1 MTKHKSSFKK
11 RNDSIMDKKLKI
23 FLIRSVVVLSL
34 IHLGYFIYG
43 YFKFEGIHKVDIYT
57 EFYRFKFY
65 DDVSISHVFITGLF
79 LFCFLVLL
87 LRNHSKKGY
96 NIANKVKIGASVL
109 LISFLSL
116 TFFISYSFG
125 LNAKMRQELPEKD
138 FNRDKTL
145 LNVLNPFLYN
155 YTSYSSEKLFN
166 PENILYPEPYPVI
179 AEKDTTFY
187 DSGNPEY
194 YSVKTS
200 YYSIDT
206 LKILSS
212 DYKNR
217 SSEILSGMGD
227 LGLDPEAL
235 TKRII
240 SKKAIG
246 DSTEII
252 FKGVEAD
259 PEYDEDVCIFLENKI
274 LYSPVHQV
282 SQTAQQHQNAV
293 TRYRLLYKYDQD
305 SLLHSFQN
313 FSALLRKY
321 NVESQIVPKDLN
333 HDVFYY
339 RDHIR
344 EPLNEIRNTFDRAKL
359 KERITVLE
367 RLFYKPNY
375 LHPSIQAIF
384 MVVLLGVWL
393 AIFLLYLIWN
403 YMKTRNLR
411 RPAEEEM
418 HQQ

>member
-1 MTKHKSSFKK
+1 
-11 RNDSIMDKKLKI
+11 MDKKLKI
-23 FLIRSVVVLSL
+23 FLIRSVVVLSI
-34 IHLGYFIYG
+34 IHLAYFIYG
-43 YFKFEGIHKVDIYT
+43 YFKFEGIHKIDIYT

-65 DDVSISHVFITGLF
+65 DDVSISHFFITGLF

-87 LRNHSKKGY
+87 LRNHSKIGY
-96 NIANKVKIGASVL
+96 NMVNKVKIGASVL
-109 LISFLSL
+109 FISFLSL

-138 FNRDKTL
+138 FNKDKTL

-187 DSGNPEY
+187 DPGNPEY
-194 YSVKTS
+194 YSIKTT

-212 DYKNR
+212 DYKNV
-217 SSEILSGMGD
+217 SSKIMSGMDD
-227 LGLDPEAL
+227 LGLDPKAL

-259 PEYDEDVCIFLENKI
+259 PEYDEEVCIFLENNI
-274 LYSPVHQV
+274 LYSPVHQI

-293 TRYRLLYKYDQD
+293 TRYRLLYKYDRD

-313 FSALLRKY
+313 FDALLTKY
-321 NVESQIVPKDLN
+321 QIESEIVPKDLN
-333 HDVFYY
+333 QDVFYY
-339 RDHIR
+339 RDHR
-344 EPLNEIRNTFDRAKL
+344 NELLNEIRNTFDRAKL
-359 KERITVLE
+359 KERFKILE
-367 RLFYKPNY
+367 RLFYNPNY
-375 LHPSIQAIF
+375 LHPSIQPILIL
-384 MVVLLGVWL
+384 VVLSVWL

-403 YMKTRNLR
+403 YMNTRNR
-411 RPAEEEM
+411 SRSI
-418 HQQ
+418 